1 MATPEPSR
9 ILIQRDSGEALI
21 EHAIDLA
28 VVVDRGSGRPRGLP
42 GRAWRGD
49 GHASGVAR
57 HRDAARRIAIGMLD
71 QLSHIDLTSV
81 SQQSREQ
88 ADRAVAALVERLN
101 GNRAEASSS
110 VLQPRLIVRGTTGP
124 PPDTG
129 VS

>member
-1 MATPEPSR
+1 
-9 ILIQRDSGEALI
+9 
-21 EHAIDLA
+21 
-28 VVVDRGSGRPRGLP
+28 
-42 GRAWRGD
+42 
-49 GHASGVAR
+49 
-57 HRDAARRIAIGMLD
+57 MLD